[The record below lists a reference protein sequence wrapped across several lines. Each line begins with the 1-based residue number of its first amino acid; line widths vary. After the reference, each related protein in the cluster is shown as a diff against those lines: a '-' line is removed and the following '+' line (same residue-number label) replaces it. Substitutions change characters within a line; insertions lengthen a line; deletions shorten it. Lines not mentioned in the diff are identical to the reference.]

1 MNYWRFRLVQYLP
14 GNMIIGHEEA
24 NAAGRTNQYFP
35 AHFSVSEPLLFLQSG
50 KRRI

>member
-1 MNYWRFRLVQYLP
+1 MHSGRFRLVQYFP
-14 GNMIIGHEEA
+14 GYMILG
-24 NAAGRTNQYFP
+24 NAEDNALGRTNQYFP